1 MFIGAARAGNSGWVE
16 GGIQI
21 EAELIKRAF
30 EGGCRVGEGNTELGG
45 V

>member
-1 MFIGAARAGNSGWVE
+1 MFIGPARAGISGRIE

-30 EGGCRVGEGNTELGG
+30 EGGCRVGEGKTELGG